1 MQDLH
6 CPFSQTI
13 TTGLCGCRHA
23 LEVTRRGGAET
34 ACQHQPTF
42 LQCESIAES
51 LKQHLLPILGFEN
64 DLLKVPHSMLQKTM
78 IGGLGGLDRL
88 AGNAA
93 GRKITDIGALAE
105 QMAARVSTLSAD
117 EWQQLAQQVR
127 DTKLR
132 KRRQPKPAL
141 R

>member
-13 TTGLCGCRHA
+13 TTGICGCRHA
-23 LEVTRRGGAET
+23 LEVTRRGGAEI

-42 LQCESIAES
+42 RQCEAIAEA

-88 AGNAA
+88 AGNTD

-105 QMAARVSTLSAD
+105 QMAARVHDLSAA
-117 EWQQLAQQVR
+117 ECQLLAQQVR
-127 DTKLR
+127 DTRLR
-132 KRRQPKPAL
+132 KRHR
-141 R
+141 RN